1 MTPKAGHTFTAGPVV
16 SNGHTIRTADENNI
30 TRRRVATAHGPFGD
44 AEKAANAELIAEA
57 FNVAHE
63 TGLTPRQLAE
73 QIDVVEVQ
81 RDIAE
86 THRDELLAALKGAEE
101 WLSGWASAEPYLTTI
116 RAAIAKAEG
125 GAA

>member
-1 MTPKAGHTFTAGPVV
+1 MTSKAGHTAGPVV
-16 SNGHTIRTADENNI
+16 SNGHTIRIADESNI

-73 QIDVVEVQ
+73 RLAYWLDFAKAHIGDM
-81 RDIAE
+81 D
-86 THRDELLAALKGAEE
+86 DEELASFEGA
-101 WLSGWASAEPYLTTI
+101 
-116 RAAIAKAEG
+116 RAAIAKVEG
-125 GAA
+125 GAS